1 MTEVYLLQNNDG
13 LFLNKHQEWVDG
25 SDASGLYKTTFKD
38 DAINTKV
45 ELTVK
50 NPQLRIKTL
59 LCATNDK
66 GTPCLP
72 TAPEPTENP
81 VQQ

>member
-13 LFLNKHQEWVDG
+13 LFLNKQQEWVDG
-25 SDASGLYKTTFKD
+25 SDANSLYKTAYKD

-59 LCATNDK
+59 LCSTSDR
-66 GTPCLP
+66 GTPFLP
-72 TAPEPTENP
+72 ESAPKEDQEPE
-81 VQQ
+81 